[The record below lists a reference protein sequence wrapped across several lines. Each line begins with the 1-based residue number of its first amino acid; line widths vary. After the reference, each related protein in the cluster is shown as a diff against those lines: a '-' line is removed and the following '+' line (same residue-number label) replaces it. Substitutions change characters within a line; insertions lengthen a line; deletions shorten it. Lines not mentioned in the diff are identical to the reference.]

1 MGAQIRPRNCLVL
14 TSTEDFQHS
23 SRTDRLAFNG
33 TSYEPGGRKST
44 HGRKLAGLGGDTIQE
59 ATTVQGNE
67 VEGTILPEPMVGRL
81 FM

>member
-14 TSTEDFQHS
+14 PSTEDFQYS
-23 SRTDRLAFNG
+23 SRADRLAFNG
-33 TSYEPGGRKST
+33 TSYEPCGRKST
-44 HGRKLAGLGGDTIQE
+44 HGHKLTGLCGNTIQE

-67 VEGTILPEPMVGRL
+67 VEGTILPELMVGRL